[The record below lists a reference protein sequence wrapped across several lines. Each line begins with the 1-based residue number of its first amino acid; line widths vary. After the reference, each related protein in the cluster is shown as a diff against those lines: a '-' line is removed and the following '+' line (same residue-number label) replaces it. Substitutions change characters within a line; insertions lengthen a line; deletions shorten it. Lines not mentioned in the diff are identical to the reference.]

1 MLESASPC
9 EGWEGETGARCARA
23 SPGLCRLISKIVLK
37 TQRNFQCLRFRAQVR
52 CAEGTNAARR
62 VWRPTRKTDQQV
74 CFGGAA
80 QQRELP
86 RQLGRW
92 HFIRLLAF
100 LCKSIAMP
108 KSLMIP
114 HFSTLSQCFQH
125 SAFIGLA

>member
-80 QQRELP
+80 QQRGY
-86 RQLGRW
+86 RGS
-92 HFIRLLAF
+92 LADG
-100 LCKSIAMP
+100 
-108 KSLMIP
+108 
-114 HFSTLSQCFQH
+114 TLSVSWPW
-125 SAFIGLA
+125 SASQ

>member
-1 MLESASPC
+1 MSSGKEYVFSGSKLSLASVGFLTSASILVSPSPC
-9 EGWEGETGARCARA
+9 QGWSGDTGARCARA
-23 SPGLCRLISKIVLK
+23 SPALCRLISKIVLK

-86 RQLGRW
+86 R
-92 HFIRLLAF
+92 
-100 LCKSIAMP
+100 
-108 KSLMIP
+108 
-114 HFSTLSQCFQH
+114 
-125 SAFIGLA
+125 